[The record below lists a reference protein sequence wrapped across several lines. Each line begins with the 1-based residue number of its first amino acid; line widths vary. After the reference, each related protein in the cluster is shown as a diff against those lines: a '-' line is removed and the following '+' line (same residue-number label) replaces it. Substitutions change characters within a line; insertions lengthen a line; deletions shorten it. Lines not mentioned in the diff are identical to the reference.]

1 MNIDMTFHNIQEQQ
15 EQVDRGHVIRLHE
28 NNFIPLRSENQH
40 RVSVQMFEEVKLE
53 AYQTRNLQ
61 TNIYKIDI
69 YQIRVGT
76 TKKYTHTCS
85 REYMHI
91 THILTD
97 TNYARIKRIQTNVVI
112 DIPNST
118 AFSVA
123 MVVLLSPKPDSCVC
137 LSCLLSFVGFR
148 V

>member
-61 TNIYKIDI
+61 TNIYIETMTNVSMWLCRADEVDFNATIPIEGFIHPQKKGFVMLNVKNKRKNRIRLEAGDI
-69 YQIRVGT
+69 VAYL
-76 TKKYTHTCS
+76 
-85 REYMHI
+85 
-91 THILTD
+91 ILTP
-97 TNYARIKRIQTNVVI
+97 Y
-112 DIPNST
+112 
-118 AFSVA
+118 
-123 MVVLLSPKPDSCVC
+123 L
-137 LSCLLSFVGFR
+137 R